1 MPYFQIVKHKLP
13 STQAVIVRVL
23 RQNSPSIGFN
33 LPSVLNKMGDSVKQ
47 QVSEEHDNTG
57 MIEESLT
64 EPGRLEREEL
74 VRNARNNV
82 ASWQHNLNR

>member
-1 MPYFQIVKHKLP
+1 
-13 STQAVIVRVL
+13 
-23 RQNSPSIGFN
+23 
-33 LPSVLNKMGDSVKQ
+33 MGDSVKQ

-64 EPGRLEREEL
+64 KPGRLEREEL
-74 VRNARNNV
+74 LRNARNNV